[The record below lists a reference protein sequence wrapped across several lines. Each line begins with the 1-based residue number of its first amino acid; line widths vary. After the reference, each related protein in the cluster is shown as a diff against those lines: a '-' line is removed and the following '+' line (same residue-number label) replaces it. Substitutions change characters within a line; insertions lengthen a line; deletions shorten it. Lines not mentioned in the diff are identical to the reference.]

1 MALPAAPPG
10 ISPNDARLAWE
21 LTAGISSIGDIMRRH
36 RLTFDEY
43 DAKKRDPVFMA
54 MFTEYK
60 KYWDSDMS
68 AAERVQLKA
77 ALLTEDSLLDI
88 YELIKS
94 DDTAPGVKLEAFTSL
109 ARAAQV
115 GVKGK
120 DGAPTSGER
129 VQININLPGRQGVT
143 IDAPAITVEKS
154 NDE

>member
-1 MALPAAPPG
+1 MALPTAPPG
-10 ISPNDARLAWE
+10 ISPSDARLAWE

-43 DAKKRDPVFMA
+43 DAKKKDPIFMA

-94 DDTAPGVKLEAFTSL
+94 GDTAPGVKLEAFSSL

-120 DGAPTSGER
+120 DGAPSGGER
-129 VQININLPGRQGVT
+129 VQININIPGQQGVVV
-143 IDAPAITVEKS
+143 DAPVITVENQS
-154 NDE
+154 E